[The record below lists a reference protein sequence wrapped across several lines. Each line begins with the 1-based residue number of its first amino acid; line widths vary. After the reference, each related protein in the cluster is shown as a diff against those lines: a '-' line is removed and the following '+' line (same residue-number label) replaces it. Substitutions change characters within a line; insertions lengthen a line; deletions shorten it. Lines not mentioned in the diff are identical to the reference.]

1 LVGFKWPNPDPL
13 ELEVDVVG
21 VERTPEAVVLDELDE
36 VGVERELDAVLD
48 PEPYPDLE
56 LEPDV
61 MVADPEPDPDPL
73 LDPADEMAPEPV
85 SVAVTGHQLTVS

>member
-1 LVGFKWPNPDPL
+1 MVEFKWPNPDPL
-13 ELEVDVVG
+13 ELEVDVVV

-48 PEPYPDLE
+48 PELYLDLE